1 MQPLCSGIPTPFPG
15 YTFLH
20 RTGSVKERSEHL
32 PQCPDARIPTSIQSQ
47 PIIDIHRGH
56 TAASDAKYGIS
67 GDMANVMIDG
77 ASELEMGKKN
87 NLPFGLRGARL
98 QERCLEWIS
107 RFRTS
112 MHLEFDEMQC
122 KAEVTNTRRIKLS
135 S

>member
-1 MQPLCSGIPTPFPG
+1 M
-15 YTFLH
+15 
-20 RTGSVKERSEHL
+20 KEHSEHL
-32 PQCPDARIPTSIQSQ
+32 PQCPDARISTSIQSQ
-47 PIIDIHRGH
+47 PIIDIHRSH
-56 TAASDAKYGIS
+56 TAVSDAKYCMS
-67 GDMANVMIDG
+67 GDMVNVMIDG
-77 ASELEMGKKN
+77 TSELEMGKNN

-98 QERCLEWIS
+98 QERCLEWIP

>member
-1 MQPLCSGIPTPFPG
+1 M
-15 YTFLH
+15 
-20 RTGSVKERSEHL
+20 KEHSESL
-32 PQCPDARIPTSIQSQ
+32 PQCPDTRISMSMQSQ

-77 ASELEMGKKN
+77 ASELEMGKNN

-98 QERCLEWIS
+98 QERCLEWIP

>member
-1 MQPLCSGIPTPFPG
+1 M
-15 YTFLH
+15 
-20 RTGSVKERSEHL
+20 KEHSEHL
-32 PQCPDARIPTSIQSQ
+32 PQCPDARISMSIQSQ

-77 ASELEMGKKN
+77 ASELEMGKNN

-98 QERCLEWIS
+98 QERCLEWIP

-122 KAEVTNTRRIKLS
+122 KAEVTNTCRIKLLS
-135 S
+135 